1 MVPRRLAATAARAFL
16 LDSGDTFGVATMYFW
31 LLLMVLLATAVMP
44 DLRAANAAE
53 TVACDAPRELVED
66 EPQMPELAQ
75 RFKAHLPVTILVIGG
90 ASTAGTAPDNAY
102 PHFLEAAL
110 RQRHPGLAINVIN
123 RGVAGQTAEQ
133 MEARFPKDVYSH
145 QPAAVIWETGTVDA
159 VRGEDV
165 NAFVDTISDGIA
177 ALQDHK
183 AEVMLMDMQY
193 NPSTVSV
200 INFEPYLDA
209 LHQTATLQ
217 NVYMFQRFAIMKSW
231 SEQGVFDFTNVPK
244 EKNASWVREFYQCLG
259 ERLADAIDFAAR

>member
-1 MVPRRLAATAARAFL
+1 
-16 LDSGDTFGVATMYFW
+16 MYFW
-31 LLLMVLLATAVMP
+31 LVLIAFVAATFLP
-44 DLRAANAAE
+44 DLHIAQAGE
-53 TVACDAPRELVED
+53 MPGCDAPRELIED

-75 RFKAHLPVTILVIGG
+75 RFKAHQPVTILVIGG
-90 ASTAGTAPDNAY
+90 ASTAGAAPDNAY

-110 RQRHPGLAINVIN
+110 RQRHPGQPITVIN

-133 MEARFPKDVYSH
+133 MAARFPKDVYAR
-145 QPAAVIWETGTVDA
+145 QPALVIWETGTVDA
-159 VRGEDV
+159 VHGEDV
-165 NAFVDTISDGIA
+165 DAFVDTLSAGIA

-183 AEVMLMDMQY
+183 AEIMLMDMQY

-217 NVYMFQRFAIMKSW
+217 DVYMFQRFAIMKSW

-244 EKNASWVREFYQCLG
+244 EKNAALVREFYQCLG